1 MNSNPAQSSFKQE
14 NNSGFDFIIHFLSGG
29 ISGAISK
36 TVAAP
41 AERTKLLM
49 QTQSANNRITK

>member
-1 MNSNPAQSSFKQE
+1 MNSKATEISWKEEYKQA
-14 NNSGFDFIIHFLSGG
+14 FDFTLHFFSGG
-29 ISGAISK
+29 ISGAIAK

-49 QTQSANNRITK
+49 QT